1 MIYSRSLLAFLN
13 KRYFSVLKKCALINA
28 GLLVLAA
35 PVGAVDVSTWEQFK
49 DAFTNKDVVTLNGNI
64 NAKEKLG
71 AFNRGNFEIQGQG
84 YSIVGGDYSFLDV
97 STVNASLKLNKVVLN
112 GFEGNFGA
120 LFIQQGAK
128 ATISGEFKNNESKG
142 DQTGGFAT
150 LWGSSDSLTELNVD
164 ADVVTKFSGN
174 TTNGVSNAIYN
185 KGGTINLKST
195 SAKIIFDDKI
205 TGSNGTINVSGSN
218 NVYFKE
224 TVTGNKIN
232 LSSGN
237 LILAL
242 NGDFD
247 SSTVFNATGGTLKI
261 DKEDATINVK
271 SATFNNGST
280 LDIGENKVTMNSVI
294 FNSGSTLALAI
305 NSLSSYGRLTA
316 NSWSVDSGAKLVATL
331 AQNVVGDSSGKTFK
345 LLDGGLTDE
354 QAGNFAQELS
364 DNNNMYDFDKTDV
377 AGEYKIT
384 KKSSGGDVSG
394 DTGGST
400 TNSSAAEA
408 WIDSGRPFP
417 SGSAGADL
425 AEKLH
430 QLAQTSQNG
439 EFNDALTALAPE
451 VSPVVRAVSMEIVN
465 QVFSAVSARMTSGG
479 IYEPAEGLSAG
490 DGLFDQVDTWVQVLT
505 NKSKLDDTAKA
516 YGFDVDT
523 NGVAMGI
530 EKQFDARYKA
540 GVGYAYSN
548 SDIDAFM
555 RDTNVEAHTFFAYG
569 EYKPSRWFVNGIA
582 AYTFADYDENKNV
595 AGGNYRAKYDI
606 ESLSLQVM
614 AGYDALIKGVNV
626 TPEAGFRYYRFD
638 RNSYTDAAGQSVSS
652 KKMDVLTAV
661 LGTKVSKDFITCGGT
676 HWKPEARLAL
686 TYDIVSD
693 KDNAQVGLQNGAS
706 YFVEGERLKRFGVET
721 GAGIVIDVNDKLE
734 TRVGYEGKFRDN
746 YTDHSGVLNLKYKF

>member
-28 GLLVLAA
+28 GLLFLAA
-35 PVGAVDVSTWEQFK
+35 PASAVDVSTWGGLK
-49 DAFTNKDVVTLNGNI
+49 TAFDNKDVVTLNSNI
-64 NAKEKLG
+64 NAEQKLG

-97 STVNASLKLNKVVLN
+97 STVNASLKLNNVVLN
-112 GFEGNFGA
+112 GFKGNFGA

-128 ATISGEFKNNESKG
+128 ATISGEFKNNESTG

-195 SAKIIFDDKI
+195 SADIVFDDKI

-218 NVYFKE
+218 NVYFNE

-237 LILAL
+237 LILAGKG
-242 NGDFD
+242 NFDDSQDFIA
-247 SSTVFNATGGTLKI
+247 SGGTLKI
-261 DKEDATINVK
+261 DKEGKINLK
-271 SATFNNGST
+271 TATFNNGST
-280 LDIGENKVTMNSVI
+280 LDIGTKKVTMKEVD
-294 FNSGSTLALAI
+294 FKSGSTLALAI
-305 NSLSSYGRLTA
+305 DSIDSYGRLTA
-316 NSWSVDSGAKLVATL
+316 TTWMIAEGAKLLATL
-331 AQNVVGDSSGKTFK
+331 AQGVVNDESGQKFT
-345 LLDGGLTDE
+345 LLSGLTD
-354 QAGNFAQELS
+354 ATSDKFAQELS
-364 DNNNMYDFDKTDV
+364 DNNNMYNFEKTDV

-384 KKSSGGDVSG
+384 KKSSGGDVSD

-408 WIDSGRPFP
+408 WVDSGKPFP
-417 SGSAGADL
+417 AGSASADL

-490 DGLFDQVDTWVQVLT
+490 DGLFDQVATWVQVLT

-661 LGTKVSKDFITCGGT
+661 LGTKVSKDFVTCGGT

-693 KDNAQVGLQNGAS
+693 KDNALVGLQNGAS

>member
-35 PVGAVDVSTWEQFK
+35 PAGAADVSSWDELKTALGTSGNYVLTGNINPNSTANIGSGRNIVVDGAGYSITGTNNTGFILSDNNTNLTFRNVTLQNIGGAYGAVLF
-49 DAFTNKDVVTLNGNI
+49 LNGNVQVTLSGQFL
-64 NAKEKLG
+64 NNTSTESTRGG
-71 AFNRGNFEIQGQG
+71 A
-84 YSIVGGDYSFLDV
+84 V
-97 STVNASLKLNKVVLN
+97 TVNER
-112 GFEGNFGA
+112 G
-120 LFIQQGAK
+120 
-128 ATISGEFKNNESKG
+128 T
-142 DQTGGFAT
+142 
-150 LWGSSDSLTELNVD
+150 LNVD
-164 ADVVTKFSGN
+164 ADVATKFSGN
-174 TTNGVSNAIYN
+174 TTNGASNAIYN
-185 KGGTINLKST
+185 LGTVNLKST
-195 SAKIIFDDKI
+195 NADIVFDDKI

-218 NVYFKE
+218 NVYFNE

-237 LILAL
+237 LILAG
-242 NGDFD
+242 NGNFD
-247 SSTVFNATGGTLKI
+247 SSTVFSASGGTLQ
-261 DKEDATINVK
+261 VK
-271 SATFNNGST
+271 KSGTVNIQSATFANGST
-280 LDIGENKVTMNSVI
+280 LDIGENKVTMNSVR

-305 NSLSSYGRLTA
+305 NSLSSYGSLTA
-316 NSWSVDSGAKLVATL
+316 NSWSVISGAKLLATL
-331 AQNVVGDSSGKTFK
+331 AQNVVNDGESKEFA
-345 LLDGGLTDE
+345 LLDGNVSVENT
-354 QAGNFAQELS
+354 ANFAASLTE
-364 DNNNMYDFDKTDV
+364 NNNMYKFVASETEAGKFIISKEKT
-377 AGEYKIT
+377 
-384 KKSSGGDVSG
+384 GGDVS
-394 DTGGST
+394 DENGGST

-408 WIDSGRPFP
+408 WVDSGKPFP
-417 SGSAGADL
+417 AGSASADL

-430 QLAQTSQNG
+430 QLAQTSKNG

-451 VSPVVRAVSMEIVN
+451 LAPVVRTVSMEIVN

-490 DGLFDQVDTWVQVLT
+490 DGLFDQVATWVQVLT

-595 AGGNYRAKYDI
+595 AGGNYRAKYDV
-606 ESLSLQVM
+606 ESLGLQVM

-661 LGTKVSKDFITCGGT
+661 LGTKVSKDFVTCGGT

-693 KDNAQVGLQNGAS
+693 KDNALVGLQNGAS

-721 GAGIVIDVNDKLE
+721 GAGIVVDVNDKLE

>member
-35 PVGAVDVSTWEQFK
+35 PAGAADVSSWDELKSVLQTGGSAELSQNITSTSTVNITSVTSVVDGNGK
-49 DAFTNKDVVTLNGNI
+49 TIEGSGSTGLLLSNNGTNLTFRNVTLQNM
-64 NAKEKLG
+64 
-71 AFNRGNFEIQGQG
+71 
-84 YSIVGGDYSFLDV
+84 GGDYGAILFNSGSVQATLSGQFLNNISTESARAGAV
-97 STVNASLKLNKVVLN
+97 TVNA
-112 GFEGNFGA
+112 FG
-120 LFIQQGAK
+120 
-128 ATISGEFKNNESKG
+128 T
-142 DQTGGFAT
+142 
-150 LWGSSDSLTELNVD
+150 LNVD
-164 ADVVTKFSGN
+164 ADVATKFSEN
-174 TTNGVSNAIYN
+174 TTNGASNAIYN
-185 KGGTINLKST
+185 NGGTVNLKST
-195 SAKIIFDDKI
+195 SADIVFDDKI

-218 NVYFKE
+218 NVYFNE

-237 LILAL
+237 LILAG
-242 NGDFD
+242 NGNFDDSQDFIA
-247 SSTVFNATGGTLKI
+247 SGGTLKI
-261 DKEDATINVK
+261 DKEGKINLK
-271 SATFNNGST
+271 TATFNNGST
-280 LDIGENKVTMNSVI
+280 LDIGTKKVTMKKVD
-294 FNSGSTLALAI
+294 FKSGSTLALAI
-305 NSLSSYGRLTA
+305 DSIDSYGRLTA
-316 NSWSVDSGAKLVATL
+316 NTWTIAEGAKLLATL
-331 AQNVVGDSSGKTFK
+331 AQGVVNDESGQKFT
-345 LLDGGLTDE
+345 LLSGLTD
-354 QAGNFAQELS
+354 ATSDKFAQELS
-364 DNNNMYDFDKTDV
+364 DNNNMYNFEKTDV

-384 KKSSGGDVSG
+384 KKSSGGDVSD

-408 WIDSGRPFP
+408 WVDSGKPFP
-417 SGSAGADL
+417 AGSASADL

-490 DGLFDQVDTWVQVLT
+490 DGLFDQVATWVQVLT

-661 LGTKVSKDFITCGGT
+661 LGTKVSKDFVTCGGT

-693 KDNAQVGLQNGAS
+693 KDNALVGLQNGAS